1 MKKSIVLSSQFDQS
15 VFQQHLETQWLGQ
28 SLCYFDKLESTNR
41 YLKRIPADD
50 VKQGMVCLT
59 DDQSRGRGQYNRKWE
74 SEPGQNLTFSMA
86 FIPSLAERFHVLTLA
101 CALAVVDHLN
111 DLLDESNA
119 CIKWPN
125 DVIVNNRKIAGVL
138 TETMFSGNHLD
149 RLVIGIG
156 LNVNQQKF
164 SKDLSSIATSVC
176 LENGGE
182 VKREFFLGD
191 VLSRIEHYYNLWHR
205 QQPGLLKSINQH
217 IKGHGQWIG
226 LEVNDELREDTY
238 KLLGID
244 EAGKLLMLDHEGA
257 IESFSYE
264 QIRLITD

>member
-1 MKKSIVLSSQFDQS
+1 MSSQFDPS
-15 VFQQHLETQWLGQ
+15 VFQQRLKTQWLGQ
-28 SLCYFDKLESTNR
+28 SLCYFQQLESTNS
-41 YLKRIPADD
+41 YLKRMSADE

-86 FIPSLAERFHVLTLA
+86 FFPSVAERFHVLTMA
-101 CALAVVDHLN
+101 CALGVMEHLN
-111 DLLDESNA
+111 DTLEG
-119 CIKWPN
+119 CEVYIKWPN
-125 DVIVNNRKIAGVL
+125 DIIVNDRKIAGVL

-156 LNVNQQKF
+156 LNVNQQQF
-164 SKDLSSIATSVC
+164 PEDLSSKATSVC
-176 LENGGE
+176 LENGGK
-182 VKREFFLGD
+182 VKREYFLGD
-191 VLSRIEHYYNLWHR
+191 VLSRIERNYNLWHR
-205 QQPGLLKSINQH
+205 QQPDLLKAINQN
-217 IKGHGQWIG
+217 IRGYGQWIG
-226 LEVNDELREDTY
+226 LKVNGELRDDTY

-244 EAGKLLMLDHEGA
+244 ESGKLLVLDHEGT